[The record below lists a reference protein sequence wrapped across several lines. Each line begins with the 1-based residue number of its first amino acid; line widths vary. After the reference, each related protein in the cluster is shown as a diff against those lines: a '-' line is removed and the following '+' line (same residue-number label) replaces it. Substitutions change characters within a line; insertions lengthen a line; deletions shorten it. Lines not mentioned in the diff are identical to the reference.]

1 MKDKK
6 IVNTDTTDVEKI
18 LKSKMNELS
27 DSVDCFDRISARLFA
42 EEHFGISDDE
52 FTVSGLENITGRSNV
67 PKILKWTATAVAA
80 AICIAVI
87 PHNNFVRRMFSRVT
101 DGENN
106 FPAIMEELET
116 ELESGTYIYIDVPLK
131 YYIENDVLVTPL
143 FCCPFEDCNKED
155 ANVRL
160 FTKQIDGI
168 ETTQMYA
175 VLYDGIY
182 TEKNIIAAAESK
194 YKFTAKDM
202 TYTFNDDIKF
212 DNFAETAAEIYFTGG
227 QNGEILDSE
236 GNQVFVASFTNNV
249 LTKDEQNRI
258 TNQSSEI
265 IFGHKNDSEY
275 FYDILINESSNEN
288 FSRDNVWKNSVYF
301 NGNSSYPKTSESK
314 FTRTNIFSSLDNTAE
329 TQDDFLFVYPMTS
342 DNKNQII
349 STTSDYNDFAPNEK
363 YLSISDNHRH
373 NILGIVPF
381 PENIQA
387 LLSLKMYFAQ
397 PEDNDMEINIF
408 CSQSYINTIYS
419 LQELFENLE
428 QEKDRQEKIKE
439 DFEALL
445 NAEYERI
452 RIREEKLIKEIEEN
466 IKEIEEAQIKREIEE
481 AQKRQELE
489 KIQN

>member
-27 DSVDCFDRISARLFA
+27 DSVDCFDRISAQLFT

-52 FTVSGLENITGRSNV
+52 FTVSGLENITGRSNI

-101 DGENN
+101 DGENK

-143 FCCPFEDCNKED
+143 FCCPFEDCNKEN

-212 DNFAETAAEIYFTGG
+212 DNFAETAAEVYFGSDK
-227 QNGEILDSE
+227 NGEILDNE
-236 GNQVFVASFTNNV
+236 GNQVSVASFTNNV
-249 LTKDEQNRI
+249 LIKDEQNEI

-275 FYDILINESSNEN
+275 FYDILTYNNEY
-288 FSRDNVWKNSVYF
+288 FSRDKVWKNSVYF
-301 NGNSSYPKTSESK
+301 NGNSSYPQTSESK
-314 FTRTNIFSSLDNTAE
+314 FTRTDIFNSLKNTTNTQNDFSFIYPIINSSLDNQITNE
-329 TQDDFLFVYPMTS
+329 TNYVSFE
-342 DNKNQII
+342 
-349 STTSDYNDFAPNEK
+349 NDFHIYN
-363 YLSISDNHRH
+363 YNNIYNYGNND
-373 NILGIVPF
+373 ILGIIPVPA
-381 PENIQA
+381 NIQA
-387 LLSLKMYFAQ
+387 RLTMKVYFS
-397 PEDNDMEINIF
+397 ETNDDMEILLTSTANVPNMIFDINELSEIYEKEEAYQKELQNEFNIF
-408 CSQSYINTIYS
+408 
-419 LQELFENLE
+419 LE
-428 QEKDRQEKIKE
+428 
-439 DFEALL
+439 
-445 NAEYERI
+445 AEYERI
-452 RIREEKLIKEIEEN
+452 KIEKEMALKEMEENKKKIEEALKKQEIEEN
-466 IKEIEEAQIKREIEE
+466 
-481 AQKRQELE
+481 
-489 KIQN
+489 QN